1 MNTLIYSVTDCS
13 QCSLIVK
20 YVFINSNLSP
30 IKKTVKLEYDRDG
43 NYQYNI
49 TRAIARILKS
59 WNTMIFRVINQTLKL
74 LYYNK
79 TSHCIGKCITS

>member
-13 QCSLIVK
+13 QCYLIVK

-49 TRAIARILKS
+49 TSAIARIFEELKHDDIS
-59 WNTMIFRVINQTLKL
+59 CNKSDTQVIIL
-74 LYYNK
+74 
-79 TSHCIGKCITS
+79 

>member
-1 MNTLIYSVTDCS
+1 MNTLIYSVIDCS
-13 QCSLIVK
+13 QCYLIVK

-49 TRAIARILKS
+49 TRAIARIFEELKHDGIS
-59 WNTMIFRVINQTLKL
+59 CNKSDTQVIIL
-74 LYYNK
+74 
-79 TSHCIGKCITS
+79 